1 MTDLLLSPLEV
12 KALAG
17 ELEQPQRQLEE
28 LRRQGFWRVRLS
40 RAHRVILERAHF
52 EAVCAG
58 AVRPG
63 TTQLGERERPAL
75 RVVTGKG

>member
-1 MTDLLLSPLEV
+1 MTGLLLSPEEI
-12 KALAG
+12 KALAA

-40 RAHRVILERAHF
+40 RSHRVILERAHY

-58 AVRPG
+58 AVRP
-63 TTQLGERERPAL
+63 TTNQQGERDRPAL
-75 RVVTGKG
+75 RAVTKTG